1 MEERLHPLTDGAFQ
15 LLFKGKETRMDNAL
29 VLIVEDEPEISEIL
43 ERYFERDGFRVLT
56 ASDGEI
62 GLAHHQ
68 RIRPDIVVL
77 DVKLPKLDGHSVL
90 ATIRQR
96 GDTPVIMVTALADD
110 LDKLHGLRSGADDY
124 VVKPFNPAEVV
135 ARARAILRRM
145 AGGGQTKKV
154 LRVGRLTVDPVAYV
168 ASVEDEGRRQTLP
181 LTRTEFRIL
190 EYMAGYPNRA
200 FERGEI
206 VDACLPEGD
215 ALDRTVDSHMSKL
228 RKKLDAA
235 GVGDLLNG
243 IRGVGYRLGDI
254 G

>member
-1 MEERLHPLTDGAFQ
+1 MSTEP
-15 LLFKGKETRMDNAL
+15 AL
-29 VLIVEDEPEISEIL
+29 VLIVEDEPEISDIL
-43 ERYFERDGFRVLT
+43 ERYFAHEGYRVL
-56 ASDGEI
+56 AAGDGEI

-68 RIRPDIVVL
+68 RLRPDIVVL
-77 DVKLPKLDGHSVL
+77 DVNLPKLDGHSVL

-110 LDKLHGLRSGADDY
+110 LDKLHGLRAGADDY

-135 ARARAILRRM
+135 ARARAILRRTN
-145 AGGGQTKKV
+145 AASAPNKV
-154 LRVGRLTVDPVAYV
+154 LRIGRLSIDPVAFV
-168 ASVEDEGRRQTLP
+168 ATVEQGETRVALP

-190 EYMAGYPNRA
+190 EFMGGYPNRA

-235 GVGDLLNG
+235 GVGGLLNG
-243 IRGVGYRLGDI
+243 VRGVGYRLGEP